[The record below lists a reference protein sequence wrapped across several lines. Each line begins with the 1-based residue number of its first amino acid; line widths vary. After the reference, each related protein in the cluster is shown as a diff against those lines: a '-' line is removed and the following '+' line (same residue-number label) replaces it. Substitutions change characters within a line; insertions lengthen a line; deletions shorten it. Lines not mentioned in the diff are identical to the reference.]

1 MHISVFTFSIA
12 ALALATATHAAPA
25 APLSYTNVD
34 VGIVSTEFPNSSLDG
49 SGLLVRGSFAVH
61 ESFFLTASVADIGYD
76 DDIDGFAWTFG
87 VGGHMPINSKLD
99 LVGRLAY
106 VDQHVDRPGSDDSD
120 SGYLL
125 AATLRGF
132 LVDKL
137 ELEGG
142 VQHMHLNDFGN
153 DTSLIG
159 EGRYFFTPRIAG
171 GVLVQVGDSS
181 LFGVN
186 ARFTF

>member
-1 MHISVFTFSIA
+1 MRISVLSFSVA
-12 ALALATATHAAPA
+12 ALALATAAHAAPA

-34 VGIVSTEFPNSSLDG
+34 VGIVSAEFPDSSLDG
-49 SGLLVRGSFAVH
+49 SGILVRGSFAIH
-61 ESFFLTASVADIGYD
+61 ESFFLTASLADIGYD
-76 DDIDGFAWTFG
+76 NDVDGFAWTFG
-87 VGGHMPINSKLD
+87 VGGHMPINQKLD
-99 LVGRLAY
+99 LVGRVAY
-106 VDQHVDRPGSDDSD
+106 VDQSVDYPGGDDSD

-125 AATLRGF
+125 AATVRGF
-132 LVDKL
+132 VIDKL

-142 VQHMHLNDFGN
+142 VQHTHLNDFGN
-153 DTSLIG
+153 DTSLVG